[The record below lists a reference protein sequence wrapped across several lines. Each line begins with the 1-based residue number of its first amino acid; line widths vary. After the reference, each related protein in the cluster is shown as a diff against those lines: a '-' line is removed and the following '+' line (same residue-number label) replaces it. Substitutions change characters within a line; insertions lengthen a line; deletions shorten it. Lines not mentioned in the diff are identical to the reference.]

1 MNKIFYTACML
12 ACAILLTACEDYET
26 YSDMKKKERAAI
38 QRFISQRGI
47 TVISEATFNAH
58 NQTTDTEANEFVLLE
73 RSGVYMQIVR
83 KGCGEP
89 LEDGKTE
96 TLLCRFSERNIMT
109 DTLLIRNDE
118 PHYVYQKSIGKYV
131 DTSELVDKLSA
142 KRTGTT
148 IVANF
153 ISGIMRNY
161 HGSTSVPAGWL
172 VPLNYVNVGRPE
184 NVDDE
189 TAKVRLIVPHSQ
201 GTSDAS
207 ASVYPCYYE
216 LTFQRE
222 Y

>member
-1 MNKIFYTACML
+1 MKKIIYMAFAL
-12 ACAILLTACEDYET
+12 ACAVLLTACNDYET

-38 QRFISQRGI
+38 QRFISQYGI

-58 NQTTDTEANEFVLLE
+58 NQTTDTEANEYVLLE

-83 KGCGEP
+83 KGCGQPME
-89 LEDGKTE
+89 EGKTV
-96 TLLCRFSERNIMT
+96 TLLCRFMERNIMN

-118 PHYVYQKSIGKYV
+118 PYYIYQTSIGKYV
-131 DTSELVDKLSA
+131 DASEIVDKLSA

-153 ISGIMRNY
+153 ISGMMRNY

-184 NVDDE
+184 AIGDE

-222 Y
+222 